1 MQNQERDGTT
11 DTEES
16 WLLTTKFAF
25 VAATI
30 LLMLFRKLR
39 NMSLTF
45 LVWLPFLPDNLL
57 LRGHPYRLRPRN
69 NQYEIHFNCKD

>member
-11 DTEES
+11 ETEES
-16 WLLTTKFAF
+16 WLLTTTFAF

-57 LRGHPYRLRPRN
+57 LRGHHYHHLWISWASL
-69 NQYEIHFNCKD
+69 QVEAT